1 VTTWRPEEEPALAA
15 LTVAGWGRALLRGA
29 LLGLLTAF
37 GLVLMMVV
45 RLVERPVCGA
55 ARPVTPFITQAVCR
69 LAMLILG
76 TGYGYH
82 GQPMLHRG
90 AIVANHSSWLDIFAL
105 NACQRV
111 YFVSKAEVS
120 RWPFIGWLARAT
132 GTLFIERDPRRAR
145 TQQAEFEARLRAGH
159 RLLFFPEGTSTDG
172 MRVLPFKSTLFQ
184 AFYSHG
190 LEHVMQIQPVTVA
203 YHAPDGADKRFY
215 GWWGE
220 MDFAPHL
227 LHTLAAAR
235 QGRVEVI
242 FHPPVSVDA
251 FASRKALAKHCE
263 IAVRTGLAAAL
274 GAAIDPTDR

>member
-1 VTTWRPEEEPALAA
+1 MTTWRPEEEPTLAA
-15 LTVAGWGRALLRGA
+15 LTAAGWIRALLRGLA
-29 LLGLLTAF
+29 LGLLTSL
-37 GLVLMMVV
+37 GLVAMLLA
-45 RLVERPVCGA
+45 RLVERPLCGA

-69 LAMLILG
+69 LAFLILG
-76 TGYGYH
+76 MGYVYR
-82 GQPMLHRG
+82 GQPMAHRG

-132 GTLFIERDPRRAR
+132 GTVFIERDPRRAR
-145 TQQAEFEARLRAGH
+145 AQQAEFEARLRAGH

-184 AFYSHG
+184 AFYTHG

-203 YHAPDGADKRFY
+203 YHAPEGADKRFY

-220 MDFAPHL
+220 MDLAPHL
-227 LHTLAAAR
+227 LHTLAARR

-242 FHPPVSVDA
+242 FHLPVSVDA
-251 FASRKALAKHCE
+251 FGSRKALAIQCE
-263 IAVRTGLAAAL
+263 QDVRAGLVAAL
-274 GAAIDPTDR
+274 GAAIDPTDC